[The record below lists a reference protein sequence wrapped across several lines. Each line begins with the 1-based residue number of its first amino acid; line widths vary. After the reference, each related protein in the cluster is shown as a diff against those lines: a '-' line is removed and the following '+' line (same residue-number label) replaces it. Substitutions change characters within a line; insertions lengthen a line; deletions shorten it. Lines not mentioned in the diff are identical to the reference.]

1 MRVIENYDIKD
12 ITMDL
17 IHSDSWDYIVLNK
30 KVDSTKIQKYWNDV
44 YTDLSHLRFNFVDN
58 QSLIKEPEHIDNNT
72 IGYRTNRSDDKF
84 HNVTLGDK
92 RKISTYTFAWPT
104 QRDIPLPPPWA
115 ANINV
120 FPELNEFVGIDNT
133 IKKDIDPHG
142 FVMLD
147 QYMFGEF
154 KNIWEDWGK
163 DFLVNTRITMHE
175 PEMVVPL
182 HTDGYLTRI
191 HIPMTID
198 NSLFYWG
205 ECWDRGYHW
214 EPGNIYLINSHITHS
229 TTNFGPYIRANI
241 LASVD
246 DDKIL
251 DLLKL

>member
-1 MRVIENYDIKD
+1 MRVIVNYNPKD

-17 IHSDSWDYIVLNK
+17 IYSDSWDYIVLNK
-30 KVDSTKIQKYWNDV
+30 KVDVQGIQQYWRDV
-44 YTDLSHLRFNFVDN
+44 HTDLSHLRFNFVEHRCY
-58 QSLIKEPEHIDNNT
+58 LKEPETVDNGV
-72 IGYRTNRSDDKF
+72 GYRTNHSDNKF
-84 HNVTLGDK
+84 HNTELGDK
-92 RKISTYTFAWPT
+92 RKISTYTFAWPI

-115 ANINV
+115 CNIEL
-120 FPELNEFVGIDNT
+120 FPELNEFIDTDNT
-133 IKKDIDPHG
+133 IKKDIDPHN

-154 KNIWEDWGK
+154 KNIWDDWGK
-163 DFLVNTRITMHE
+163 DYLLNTRITMHE

-182 HTDGYLTRI
+182 HSDGYLTRI

-205 ECWDRGYHW
+205 ECWDRSYHW

-229 TTNFGPYIRANI
+229 TTNFGPNIRANI